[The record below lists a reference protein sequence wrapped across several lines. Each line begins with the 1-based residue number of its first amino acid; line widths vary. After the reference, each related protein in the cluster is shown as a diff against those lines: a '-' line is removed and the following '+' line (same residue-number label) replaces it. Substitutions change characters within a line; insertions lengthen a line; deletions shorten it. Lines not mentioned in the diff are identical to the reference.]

1 MTFVFLFLA
10 VQDND
15 VCLFLASS
23 VLPQFFLS
31 MSFLHLRMCFFY
43 IYECFSFLHLRMF
56 FFFTSTN
63 VFFTTSTNF
72 FLLHLQT
79 FFLQSQATRQTMNE
93 KNEKLIPLGTW
104 PPYAC
109 VYVPSTLMQRMQEMG
124 CLDSFV
130 RKYFGS
136 ALESTGKKGAF
147 ALSMLRTPII
157 TLQEVFESVKHEL
170 TETEKLC
177 VALIYVAASTP
188 SSTYENH
195 WKYLPALPTYDAA
208 STTGMLTRILAS
220 ATSSSCAVML
230 LQRQHAGWMQ
240 LKFWIDTL
248 LPMNFVDM
256 FLAAPSFWL
265 FLS

>member
-1 MTFVFLFLA
+1 
-10 VQDND
+10 
-15 VCLFLASS
+15 
-23 VLPQFFLS
+23 
-31 MSFLHLRMCFFY
+31 
-43 IYECFSFLHLRMF
+43 MF

-63 VFFTTSTNF
+63 VFFLHLRMFFFFYIYQCLFYYIYKLFFTTSTN
-72 FLLHLQT
+72 